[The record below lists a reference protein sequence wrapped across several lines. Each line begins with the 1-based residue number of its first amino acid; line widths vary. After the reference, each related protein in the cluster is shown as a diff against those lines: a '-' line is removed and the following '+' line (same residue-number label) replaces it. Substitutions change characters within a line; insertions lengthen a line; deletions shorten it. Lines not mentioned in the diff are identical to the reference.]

1 MEIVT
6 PSLWVDTAPQRWSS
20 ELNHSPFSFHI
31 CGWRKIFRG
40 TPQETKMN
48 EVIALKPDKDRE
60 FQVGDLV
67 EVGDIVPDLSRE
79 LQEKH
84 KKPW

>member
-1 MEIVT
+1 
-6 PSLWVDTAPQRWSS
+6 
-20 ELNHSPFSFHI
+20 
-31 CGWRKIFRG
+31 
-40 TPQETKMN
+40 MN

-67 EVGDIVPDLSRE
+67 EVGDIVPDLSRQ